1 MGWNKVMRFFT
12 QEENH
17 VVRKYL
23 LSGAPYIDISAREI
37 ARGYPRWVIHGTVI
51 IHG

>member
-1 MGWNKVMRFFT
+1 MWAWYKVMRAST

-23 LSGAPYIDISAREI
+23 LSGAPYIDDRDLQELSKWCDRVCRELD
-37 ARGYPRWVIHGTVI
+37 VV
-51 IHG
+51 